1 MDMAR
6 YENNQIWTCRLETCP
21 PQTHPLTVM
30 NVKYPFPQ
38 TLKERM
44 MHGWFSLQPVLS
56 IVAEELVHEIN
67 TNPIQSEM
75 GMRIEMETL

>member
-6 YENNQIWTCRLETCP
+6 YENNQIWTCRLETRP

-30 NVKYPFPQ
+30 NVKYSFPQ